1 VQAVNTLANK
11 KLQKIRYK
19 LFTLFN
25 LWLHWIDQI
34 NSDNKNNMS
43 QKSILLALALASYF
57 VPNVANAH
65 AEHDKARYVAINGV
79 DKGNC
84 NTPVRPC
91 KSISYAVSRAAK
103 GDKVLVSTGE
113 YRLNNESE
121 LFYLTSQLVPVTGG
135 YNRFDH
141 FQVQSPDINKTT
153 IVGAPLEMHERL
165 HQAGF
170 KVIAD
175 RKGVSRDLKNRLS
188 RNKALFEAQSNQSC
202 ENGRAGAFSCNKV
215 DLIAHVPLP
224 TSADGSDVWGH
235 VDLNTGIEYAI
246 MVYEDGT
253 RVYSLEN
260 PSSPQLVG
268 FIAGKDTSWR
278 DVKVLQ
284 YFDKDLSIYRAY
296 AYVTSET
303 TNGIQIINLN
313 NLPESVT
320 LQQADFDMPTS
331 HNVYISNVDYTLN
344 TPLSGLVPKL
354 QIVGGSRFGGA
365 FTTYD
370 LTQPAE
376 PERTYNTGIS
386 SRSNYTHDATNILL
400 DDERATRDCSN
411 SVNGMCD
418 VFIDFNEDEIRIWDA
433 TDTSNTTRL
442 GSVTYDEVSANQ
454 KYVHSGWWHENK
466 RYVYAH
472 DEFDETYG
480 GLNTTVRI
488 LDLADLKNPTIVG
501 KWVSDN
507 PTIDHNGFVRG
518 NRYYMSNYERGLTIL
533 DISDPV
539 NPVEVGYFDTFPS
552 SNNASFN
559 GAWGAYPYLP
569 SGLIL
574 ISDINSGLY
583 VLKDRTRDGLAQVG
597 FSTAEQ
603 TAERGQ
609 QMTVTVNKP
618 VSTADAATVY
628 FDIVNGSGQIGQDVR
643 VVNTSNMLS
652 WEANDN
658 EAKTITLDMV
668 NTGETT
674 PKDFFVKLHNASG
687 NLQLSDQYLHKIKIN
702 GESSQ
707 GRVGFV
713 REQVSFSE
721 VDGQVTISVQRI
733 GGTRGQVSFDYQANY
748 NTATAEDVDF
758 NSGTLT
764 WPDGDASNKTIS
776 FALVDDDL
784 TEDAENFEILL
795 SNGDANLLGTKAITV
810 EIKDND
816 SNTAP
821 TVYAGN
827 NIEMSTNATATFN
840 AARVTDAENDNVTYL
855 WQKVS
860 GVNVTLSDTAKLN
873 AKITATS
880 EAGVAI
886 IRLTATDSHGASA
899 SSELTVTVVAPTP
912 TPTPTQPT
920 TSSGGSSGGS
930 MPVWLLTALT
940 LIGLRRRG

>member
-1 VQAVNTLANK
+1 
-11 KLQKIRYK
+11 
-19 LFTLFN
+19 
-25 LWLHWIDQI
+25 
-34 NSDNKNNMS
+34 MS
-43 QKSILLALALASYF
+43 QKSILLALALASNF

-103 GDKVLVSTGE
+103 GDKVLVSSGE

-141 FQVQSPDINKTT
+141 FQVQSPDINQTT
-153 IVGAPLEMHERL
+153 IIGAPMELHERL
-165 HQAGF
+165 HKAGF

-175 RKGVSRDLKNRLS
+175 RKGMSKDLKNRLS
-188 RNKALFEAQSNQSC
+188 RNKALFEAQSELTC
-202 ENGRAGAFSCNKV
+202 ENGRAGAFACNNV
-215 DLIAHVPLP
+215 DLVAHVPLP

-260 PSSPQLVG
+260 PASPQLVG
-268 FIAGKDTSWR
+268 HVKGKDTSWR

-284 YFDKDLSIYRAY
+284 YFDKALSVYQAY
-296 AYVTSET
+296 AYVTSEET
-303 TNGIQIINLN
+303 DGIQVINLN
-313 NLPESVT
+313 NLPESIT
-320 LQQADFDMPTS
+320 LQQAEFDMPTS
-331 HNVYISNVDYTLN
+331 HNVYISNVDYSLN
-344 TPLSGLVPKL
+344 TPVGNLEPKL

-370 LTQPAE
+370 LTSPAK
-376 PERTYNTGIS
+376 PERSFNTPIS
-386 SRSNYTHDATNILL
+386 SRTNYTHDATSMLL
-400 DDERATRDCSN
+400 DDERATRDCTN
-411 SVNGMCD
+411 AVDGACD
-418 VFIDFNEDEIRIWDA
+418 VFIDFNEDQIRIWDA
-433 TDTSNTTRL
+433 TNTTNTKLL
-442 GSVTYDEVSANQ
+442 GSVSYDEVRPDQ
-454 KYVHSGWWHENK
+454 RYVHSGWWHENK

-480 GLNTTVRI
+480 SLNTTVRV
-488 LDLADLKNPTIVG
+488 LDLADLTNPVIVG

-539 NPVEVGYFDTFPS
+539 NPVEVGYFDTFIS

-583 VLKDRTRDGLAQVG
+583 VLRDRTRDGLAQAG
-597 FSTAEQ
+597 FATAEQ
-603 TAERGQ
+603 SAERGEQ
-609 QMTVTVNKP
+609 VTVTVNKP
-618 VSTADAATVY
+618 VATTQAATVH
-628 FDIVNGSGQIGQDVR
+628 FDIVNGSGLLDQDVR
-643 VVNTSNMLS
+643 VVNSSNMLS

-658 EAKTITLDMV
+658 QAKTITLDIV
-668 NTGETT
+668 STGETT

-687 NLQLSDQYLHKIKIN
+687 NLQLSDQYLHKVKIN
-702 GESSQ
+702 GLASQ

-713 REQVSFSE
+713 RDQIEFSE
-721 VDGQVTISVQRI
+721 VDGEVTLSVQRI

-748 NTATAEDVDF
+748 GTATAEDVDF

-764 WPDGDASNKTIS
+764 WQDGDASNQTIRFS
-776 FALVDDDL
+776 LIDDEL
-784 TEDAENFEILL
+784 TEEAESFTVQL
-795 SNGDANLLGTKAITV
+795 SNGDANLLGTKEIRVTV
-810 EIKDND
+810 KDND

-840 AARVTDAENDNVTYL
+840 AARVTDAENDSVTYL

-860 GVNVTLSDTAKLN
+860 GVNVTLEDTTKLN
-873 AKITATS
+873 AKVTATS

-886 IRLTATDSHGASA
+886 IRLTATDSHGAST

-920 TSSGGSSGGS
+920 ASSGGSSGGS
-930 MPVWLLTALT
+930 MPIWLLTALA
-940 LIGLRRRG
+940 LIGIRRKR